1 MSFQKCPV
9 CDGEG
14 RINHSLFV
22 DEDKSDGV
30 LTCKNVSEP
39 CTTCQG
45 RKIIHSVTGL
55 PPQEQKQTPTE
66 TPAQQDLKPED
77 IVKPL
82 SALDEYSEDEIL
94 YWSTPY
100 FDELQAKKALRAQQI
115 KDKEDIQ

>member
-9 CDGEG
+9 C
-14 RINHSLFV
+14 
-22 DEDKSDGV
+22 
-30 LTCKNVSEP
+30 CEP
-39 CTTCQG
+39 SIPHARPCPVCLD

-55 PPQEQKQTPTE
+55 PPQEQKTVPVE
-66 TPAQQDLKPED
+66 TPAQQDLKAEE

-100 FDELQAKKALRAQQI
+100 FDELQAKKAMRAQQI